1 LDWLP
6 AGLPTLANAGSVKDN
21 SRHLHGSIY
30 PTPRVAY
37 FRDIQYLYK
46 IINFKGVDLIFT
58 GKWLLW
64 IIGDRDACHRI

>member
-1 LDWLP
+1 MVW
-6 AGLPTLANAGSVKDN
+6 
-21 SRHLHGSIY
+21 II

>member
-6 AGLPTLANAGSVKDN
+6 AGLPPFATAGSVKDD
-21 SRHLHGSIY
+21 SRHLHGNIY
-30 PTPRVAY
+30 PTLSVAY

-46 IINFKGVDLIFT
+46 IIYFKGVDLIFT